1 MAKEQGL
8 KFTLGSD
15 TRDKKPEDLTTLT
28 DCNRHPNGI
37 TGESFYFKDVTG
49 TAPEWVETFK
59 YKSPKTR
66 CNCFNSF
73 ALGGSKK
80 RFKDE

>member
-28 DCNRHPNGI
+28 DCK
-37 TGESFYFKDVTG
+37 EM
-49 TAPEWVETFK
+49 
-59 YKSPKTR
+59 
-66 CNCFNSF
+66 
-73 ALGGSKK
+73 
-80 RFKDE
+80 